1 MPRFLPPRL
10 CESSATLQLCKRF
23 PSESRLGELV
33 RLLELRV
40 RSSSG
45 AVAGSRAPVI
55 YPRMSPPSASTTTR
69 LDGSGLA
76 AAAGA
81 FLIWGLLPLYLKQLQ
96 HVPVLQVTAHR
107 LVWGCLFA
115 IAWLAIRRELSG
127 VRTALSTPSVR
138 WRLFASA
145 ALVSVNWMTYIWG
158 IATHR
163 VVETSLGYFI
173 NPLLNVVLGVVVL
186 SERLN
191 PVQWTA
197 VAIAAG
203 GVAYLTWTAGHPPW
217 IALTLAFSFGL
228 YGLVRKVVQVDALAG
243 FASET
248 LLLLPIGIAYLVWC
262 QLAGTAALGHQGV
275 TIDLL
280 LALGGPLTAIPL
292 VLFAFGARRI
302 PYSTIGLLQYIG
314 PTIQLLL
321 AVLVFREPFSG
332 PRVVGFSLIWTALAI
347 YAADGV
353 WRSRRIG

>member
-1 MPRFLPPRL
+1 MNSPATNLPSDRMDPR
-10 CESSATLQLCKRF
+10 
-23 PSESRLGELV
+23 
-33 RLLELRV
+33 
-40 RSSSG
+40 
-45 AVAGSRAPVI
+45 
-55 YPRMSPPSASTTTR
+55 
-69 LDGSGLA
+69 GLT

-81 FLIWGLLPLYLKQLQ
+81 FFIWGLLPLYLKQLQ
-96 HVPVLQVTAHR
+96 HVPILQVTAHR

-115 IAWLAIRRELSG
+115 LAWLAIRKELSG
-127 VRTALSTPSVR
+127 VREALSNPGVR
-138 WRLFASA
+138 WRLIASA
-145 ALVSVNWMTYIWG
+145 ALITANWTTYIFG
-158 IATHR
+158 IAANR

-191 PVQWTA
+191 AIQWTA
-197 VAIAAG
+197 VALAAG
-203 GVAYLTWTAGHPPW
+203 GVGYLTWSAGHPPW

-228 YGLVRKVVQVDALAG
+228 YGLVRKVVRVDALAG

-248 LLLLPIGIAYLVWC
+248 LLLLPIGVGYLIWC
-262 QLAGTAALGHQGV
+262 QLVGTASLGHV
-275 TIDLL
+275 SLTTDAL

-302 PYSTIGLLQYIG
+302 PYSTTGLLQYIG

-321 AVLVFREPFSG
+321 AVLVFHEPFAG

-353 WRSRRIG
+353 WRSRRAALSTSM